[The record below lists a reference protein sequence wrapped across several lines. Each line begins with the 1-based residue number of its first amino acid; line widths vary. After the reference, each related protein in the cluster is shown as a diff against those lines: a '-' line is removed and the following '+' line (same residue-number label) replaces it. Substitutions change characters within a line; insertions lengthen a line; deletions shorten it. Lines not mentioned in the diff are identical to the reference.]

1 LCKAFYTTIFKQ
13 EFYVTTRLYIK
24 IIYSFAV
31 GTHFLAYKT
40 RNSRLMLFVGII
52 ADYSENH
59 ATHEYT
65 V

>member
-1 LCKAFYTTIFKQ
+1 
-13 EFYVTTRLYIK
+13 VTTGLYIK